1 MYQGRF
7 DTVFSATVVNVFTGK
22 MSEDGGGGGGGVCL
36 SENGVHALFKLFNS
50 HVLFCFVVV
59 VFP

>member
-7 DTVFSATVVNVFTGK
+7 GTIFSATVVNVFTGK
-22 MSEDGGGGGGGVCL
+22 MSKRMGGGGGVCL
-36 SENGVHALFKLFNS
+36 SESGVHALFKLFNS
-50 HVLFCFVVV
+50 HVLFWFVVV

>member
-7 DTVFSATVVNVFTGK
+7 GTIFSATVVNVFTGK
-22 MSEDGGGGGGGVCL
+22 MSKRIGGGGGGVCL
-36 SENGVHALFKLFNS
+36 SESGVHALFKLFNS

-59 VFP
+59 FP